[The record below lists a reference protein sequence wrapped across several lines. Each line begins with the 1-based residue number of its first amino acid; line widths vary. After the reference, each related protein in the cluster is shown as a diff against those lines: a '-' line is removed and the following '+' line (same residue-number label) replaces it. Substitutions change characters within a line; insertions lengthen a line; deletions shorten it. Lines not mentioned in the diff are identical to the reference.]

1 MTEAVLNPNIEPHLI
16 ICPKDHGSPQ
26 IYLVD
31 KVHSLYWVIL
41 NNLHQFL
48 PVKLLHLRILHDI
61 FALQKFIQIRNKLA
75 WCQLFDKWVIVNRKL
90 YKLDENVE
98 TEGVILDLRFRLPTQ
113 SFLNLLADTC
123 YDLF

>member
-1 MTEAVLNPNIEPHLI
+1 MTEAVLNPYIEPHLI

-61 FALQKFIQIRNKLA
+61 FTLQKFIQIRNKLA
-75 WCQLFDKWVIVNRKL
+75 WCQLFDKWVVVNRKL
-90 YKLDENVE
+90 YKLDENVKA
-98 TEGVILDLRFRLPTQ
+98 EGMILDLRFRLSTQ

-123 YDLF
+123 YDFF